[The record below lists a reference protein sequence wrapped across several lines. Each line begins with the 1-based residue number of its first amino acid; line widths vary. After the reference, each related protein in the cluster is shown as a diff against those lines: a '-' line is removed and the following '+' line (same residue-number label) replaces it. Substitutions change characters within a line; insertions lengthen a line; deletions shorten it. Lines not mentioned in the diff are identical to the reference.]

1 MKKSL
6 WLALFLLLLCTLT
19 FSACGMI
26 SHTHEFEDWTI
37 TKNASCVEEGI
48 RARYCSCGEMQTQAI
63 PVSEHQYDTGRI
75 TTVATCIQDGIK
87 TFTCTVAKCSHS
99 YTESYSLPTYTANE
113 LYNQSVKY
121 VGEIV
126 VYDKKGK
133 ELGLG
138 TGFVISSDG
147 KIATNYH
154 VIDGAYS
161 ADITINGI
169 KYPIVSVL
177 AYDAKIDL
185 AVLKINASGLT
196 PATICKLPVSV
207 GSIVYAIGSSRGM
220 TNTYSQGIITY
231 SDRVVDGVSHVQHD
245 ASITHGNSGGPL
257 INVYGEVIGI
267 NSWMISESQNLNFA
281 VFAGELDKLVYGT
294 ALTMAQFYEL
304 HRTANDVLTE
314 WLLANYNSYGD
325 WYVDY
330 EIEGEDFIYSV
341 AYDTEDGYNFVDGSW
356 EFEDGAELYV
366 CVYLDG
372 TDGMYDYYAYYSD
385 GVDEN
390 NTYGAINAKNYIAS
404 TLLTCDSYDGN
415 YWDKED
421 LMAVYSFAVSR
432 SMEWFTYCLENYIDE
447 ISLDDF
453 GFKVLEYE
461 YDSAALDKLNTMLKR
476 YGTYDST
483 SGWYEIE
490 KYDYSVNESS
500 YFSLFSLWYNSKTDS
515 TAASMS
521 WFINDAHYHVY
532 LSLNSRQSLIHSG
545 EHYYSASYA
554 TKINGKYVD
563 KNDIIGYLDAE
574 TFTTETKL
582 TYDTV
587 YTGTE
592 EESDRLSVIYSFL
605 MSELLNWVN
614 EVFDD
619 YGADYTIAD
628 LGFIFYYG

>member
-6 WLALFLLLLCTLT
+6 WFSLFLILSCVLV
-19 FSACGMI
+19 FSACGTTPY
-26 SHTHEFEDWTI
+26 THSFDEWTI

-63 PVSEHQYDTGRI
+63 PVSEHQYDNGNI
-75 TTVATCIQDGIK
+75 TTIATCIQDGVK
-87 TFTCTVAKCSHS
+87 TFTCTVAKCGHS
-99 YTESYSLPTYTANE
+99 YTEPYSLPTYTANE

-126 VYDKKGK
+126 VYDKKGV

-147 KIATNYH
+147 KIVTNYH

-161 ADITINGI
+161 ADITINGV
-169 KYPIVSVL
+169 KYSIASVL

-207 GSIVYAIGSSRGM
+207 GSTVYAIGSSRGM

-314 WLLANYNSYGD
+314 WLLANYNAYGD

-330 EIEGEDFIYSV
+330 EIEGEDFIYSI
-341 AYDTEDGYNFVDGSW
+341 AYDTEDDYNFVDGSW
-356 EFEDGAELYV
+356 VFDDGAELYV

-372 TDGMYDYYAYYSD
+372 TDGVYDYYAYYSD

-390 NTYGAINAKNYIAS
+390 NTYGTINAKNYTSS
-404 TLLTCDSYDGN
+404 TLLRCDSYDGD
-415 YWDKED
+415 YWDKEELMD
-421 LMAVYSFAVSR
+421 LYSLAVSR
-432 SMEWFTYCLENYIDE
+432 AMEWFTYCLENYVDE

-453 GFKVLEYE
+453 GFETLEYE
-461 YDSAALDKLNTMLKR
+461 YDSSALSKLETMLKR
-476 YGTYDST
+476 YGTYENL
-483 SGWYEIE
+483 SGIEGYEIQE
-490 KYDYSVNESS
+490 QYHYSNYDILFNLRYCLAGEYTKKGITVSMDWQGTDGTCFYVVLRFDFPKLDKGN
-500 YFSLFSLWYNSKTDS
+500 YFSCS
-515 TAASMS
+515 
-521 WFINDAHYHVY
+521 
-532 LSLNSRQSLIHSG
+532 
-545 EHYYSASYA
+545 YSPERYELPE
-554 TKINGKYVD
+554 NQ
-563 KNDIIGYLDAE
+563 IIGYLNAT
-574 TFTTETKL
+574 TFTAATDL
-582 TYDTV
+582 PYSRV
-587 YTGTE
+587 VFGTE
-592 EESDRLSVIYSFL
+592 SGTEALLDAYSAGFSDLMDWFDAILEE
-605 MSELLNWVN
+605 
-614 EVFDD
+614 
-619 YGADYTIAD
+619 YGADFTLAD
-628 LGFIFYYG
+628 LGFVFYYG